1 MPIIL
6 YLNCH
11 FLIFPTETFKV
22 QNLLSLNYRIIKK
35 KGGSIKN
42 LIIFLKKKQLDL
54 IKLDTILLDYSK
66 NFEPN
71 QRTKEKE
78 KIIAQS
84 VIKKKKKKSLNN
96 EWSEFL
102 IFDSSF
108 LCHEE
113 TLQPKLLHSSHAPA
127 TSLPHFST
135 ILANG

>member
-22 QNLLSLNYRIIKK
+22 QNPLSLNYRIIKK

-84 VIKKKKKKSLNN
+84 VIKKKKK
-96 EWSEFL
+96 
-102 IFDSSF
+102 ITQQRVVGVPD
-108 LCHEE
+108 
-113 TLQPKLLHSSHAPA
+113 
-127 TSLPHFST
+127 
-135 ILANG
+135 I